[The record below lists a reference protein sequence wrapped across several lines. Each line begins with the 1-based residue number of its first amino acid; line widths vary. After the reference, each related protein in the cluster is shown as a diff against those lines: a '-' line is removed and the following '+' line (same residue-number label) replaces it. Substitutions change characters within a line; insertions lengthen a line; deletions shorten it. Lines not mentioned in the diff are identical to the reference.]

1 MTTKRY
7 PVKMNYRFNL
17 DSMRVYVMNLI
28 DDMRDGA
35 IKGSVELMGKQMD
48 IDDLENFKK
57 ELEDLIGKAWYPVC
71 GKDYGRIKEISDARN
86 MIRYATCMS
95 KGMSESDAALAFF
108 D

>member
-1 MTTKRY
+1 MTTKKY

-17 DSMRVYVMNLI
+17 DSMYTHVENLI
-28 DDMRDGA
+28 YDMEDGT

-57 ELEDLIGKAWYPVC
+57 ELEDLIGKSWYPVC

-86 MIRYATCMS
+86 TIRYATCMS
-95 KGMSESDAALAFF
+95 KGMNESNAALAFF